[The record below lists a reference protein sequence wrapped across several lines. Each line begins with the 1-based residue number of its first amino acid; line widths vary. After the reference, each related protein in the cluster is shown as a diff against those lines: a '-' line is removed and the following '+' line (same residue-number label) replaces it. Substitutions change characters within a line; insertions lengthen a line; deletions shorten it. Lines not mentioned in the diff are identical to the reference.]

1 MDENGGRTSVKRPRQ
16 DESATENW
24 ADAQSSLAAA
34 LGLSIL
40 LVEGHQPPAL
50 AVANDNSI
58 CNQFQNSPTRAHLC
72 EPFCGTAYKRAMKAG
87 EAVPYRCHAGLHC
100 VAMPVA
106 LDKKKKFAIIGG
118 RAFLTTADYRAFA
131 ERTRTGDLQD
141 MLSGDLFKNVIFGAH
156 RDLND
161 LVRRVSTLAIEY
173 QDRIIPAQTTQPRI
187 DVTESFSKRINFP
200 TIDVQT
206 DTTGQD
212 DAIEYACQAPMRAL
226 AEKCHLDSLALLL
239 QRDDALLPAFVAGK
253 FVTQPSLL
261 RVENRSGELFEA
273 AQKADSLMMLETR
286 EGIEISALSNG
297 SKRVNAKNSLELF
310 PLVVDK
316 GVKGVLIVADAVLDS
331 DKRLLISTFCRELA
345 LPLEIL
351 RLRGELELRARY
363 ADSLH
368 SFTSGIIAGD
378 AMETYS
384 SILSQST
391 ELLHARRSSLL
402 LFDEASNELTVK
414 AALGPHAK
422 SAGAERVRLGDGVSG
437 EVMLNGRPLI
447 VRDMN
452 VSGRTPAPA
461 DRLYETRSFISY
473 PISIRGRKLGVLN
486 VTDKVDGSPYDET
499 DLGLIETLAPQMALA
514 LDRAD
519 WQEKAAQFQLISITD
534 PLTGLLNRR
543 YLEERLA
550 EELKRSERQ
559 NYAMGFLMIDIDD
572 FKYYNDQNGHQAGDL
587 ALEMT
592 AQCLKSVLRAADVA
606 SRYGGEE
613 FCILLPQ
620 TSLDEA
626 SAIAERI
633 RQRVERTRVPY
644 GKTQPLGVVTV
655 SIGVS
660 AFDERRQSPKAIIGA
675 ADRALYLAKR
685 RGKNRVEILHDDDPD
700 VVNRDAN
707 ERAN

>member
-1 MDENGGRTSVKRPRQ
+1 MDENVGRKGVKGPGQLPGSPR
-16 DESATENW
+16 NW
-24 ADAQSSLAAA
+24 TDAQSSLAAD

-40 LVEGHQPPAL
+40 LVEGHQPPAI

-58 CNQFQNSPTRAHLC
+58 CREFQTSPTRAHLC

-100 VAMPVA
+100 VTMPVS

-131 ERTRTGDLQD
+131 ERTRSGDLQD
-141 MLSGDLFKNVIFGAH
+141 MLSTDLFKNVIFGANQ
-156 RDLND
+156 DLND
-161 LVRRVSTLAIEY
+161 LVRRVSTLAGEY
-173 QDRIIPAQTTQPRI
+173 LGQGIPTPQAHLQETATQVPSTKGRSRKSATQRETKTRHDAI
-187 DVTESFSKRINFP
+187 
-200 TIDVQT
+200 
-206 DTTGQD
+206 D
-212 DAIEYACQAPMRAL
+212 DACQTAMRAL
-226 AEKCHLDSLALLL
+226 ADKYQLTSLALLL
-239 QRDDALLPAFVAGK
+239 RRDDSLVPAFVTGR
-253 FVTQPSLL
+253 FLSQPTLL
-261 RVENRSGELFEA
+261 RVEPHNGGLFEA
-273 AQKADSLMMLETR
+273 ARNSESLLMLETR
-286 EGIEISALSNG
+286 DGIQMASHVNG
-297 SKRVNAKNSLELF
+297 SKHLSAKNTLELF
-310 PLVVDK
+310 PLVVEND
-316 GVKGVLIVADAVLDS
+316 VKGVLLVADPALDS
-331 DKRLLISTFCRELA
+331 EKRLILSTFCRELA
-345 LPLEIL
+345 LPLEVL
-351 RLRGELELRARY
+351 RLRGELEIRARY
-363 ADSLH
+363 ADSLQ
-368 SFTSGIIAGD
+368 SFTSGINASD
-378 AMETYS
+378 AKETYS

-391 ELLHARRSSLL
+391 EMLRARRSSLL
-402 LFDEASNELTVK
+402 LYDEASNELTVK
-414 AALGPHAK
+414 ALLGPHAK
-422 SAGAERVRLGDGVSG
+422 MVSAERVRLGDGVSG
-437 EVMLNGRPLI
+437 EVMLNGQPLV
-447 VRDMN
+447 VRDMAE
-452 VSGRTPAPA
+452 SGRVPAPA
-461 DRLYETRSFISY
+461 DRLYKTRSFISF

-486 VTDKVDGSPYDET
+486 VTDKDDGSPYDEA
-499 DLGLIETLAPQMALA
+499 DLELIESLAPQMALA

-620 TSLDEA
+620 TSLEEA
-626 SAIAERI
+626 KAIAERI
-633 RQRVERTRVPY
+633 RHRVERTRVPH

-655 SIGVS
+655 SIGIS
-660 AFDERRQSPKAIIGA
+660 AYDETLQTPTAIIGA

-685 RGKNRVEILHDDDPD
+685 RGKNRVEVLHDDQADL
-700 VVNRDAN
+700 VNRDAN